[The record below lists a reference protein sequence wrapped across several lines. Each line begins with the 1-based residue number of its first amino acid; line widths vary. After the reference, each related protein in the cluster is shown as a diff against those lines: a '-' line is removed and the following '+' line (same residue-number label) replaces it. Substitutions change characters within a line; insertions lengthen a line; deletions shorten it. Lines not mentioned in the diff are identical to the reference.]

1 MFINLNQ
8 NVKTLSS
15 KNKNKSSFQNRK
27 KIKKLTHAQLFI

>member
-15 KNKNKSSFQNRK
+15 FQNRK
-27 KIKKLTHAQLFI
+27 KNKKNWHMLDYLFIQTKN